1 MSLQSETTLGA
12 DALQDPTQGAQ
23 QVGREK
29 RSWVNEW
36 VRVDHTLTRLSLLA
50 LGLFRGWM
58 VHGLSG
64 PMEAAGR
71 EPQLGGTTL
80 RSASWYPGKDS
91 SPGWT

>member
-12 DALQDPTQGAQ
+12 DALQDPTQRAQ

-64 PMEAAGR
+64 PM
-71 EPQLGGTTL
+71 
-80 RSASWYPGKDS
+80 
-91 SPGWT
+91 